1 MKLPSE
7 SISNKLEESIQNLL
21 AKYQLE
27 DVFFGLYCHVNKQFQ
42 RAKAQNNHEE
52 QIQWEKLINILDEAC
67 ELIEERKNT
76 SDQDNSYLIY

>member
-1 MKLPSE
+1 MKLQDDFV
-7 SISNKLEESIQNLL
+7 SNKLEESIQNLL

-27 DVFFGLYCHVNKQFQ
+27 DVFFGLYCHVNKQVQ
-42 RAKAQNNHEE
+42 KAKAQNNHDE

-67 ELIEERKNT
+67 ELVEEGKNT